1 MKRGPARRPPV
12 NVSAVTRL
20 PSLLLVCCALLAGC
34 SIGDDDDGNTPQIG
48 VQADDDEAATDLG
61 FPLTATKNTTRVSG
75 GDPIADV
82 AGVAG
87 AVWPATSDTTRP
99 KAVVLVDK
107 DNWQGGVAASV
118 FAGGEIGAPV
128 LLSDGGDLPSVSADT
143 LERLD
148 PRGTDLTK
156 GAEVVRIG
164 SVPPEPD
171 GRKTMTIDGED
182 VYELAS
188 EIDRRHAVATGEPS
202 DDVIIASG
210 ERAEYAIPAAA
221 MAARSGDAVLFT
233 ARDELPRPTVDALKR
248 HEKPDVFILG
258 PETIIGSEV
267 ERRLRPLA
275 RRVQRVDGP
284 TPVQNAIEFARFQSG
299 SFGWGA
305 EVPGQN
311 FTVISTSRPLDAVGA
326 ASLATN
332 GVFAP
337 LLLTDDAETLP
348 RSLESYFLDVQPGFE
363 NDPRLSVFNHVWI
376 LGDEETIS
384 VEQQGRIDEI
394 TSLIPV
400 EITGD

>member
-1 MKRGPARRPPV
+1 M
-12 NVSAVTRL
+12 
-20 PSLLLVCCALLAGC
+20 
-34 SIGDDDDGNTPQIG
+34 
-48 VQADDDEAATDLG
+48 QADDEEAAADLG
-61 FPLTATKNTTRVSG
+61 FPLTATKNTTRVGG

-99 KAVVLVDK
+99 RAVVIVDK
-107 DNWQGGVAASV
+107 DNWQGGIAASV
-118 FAGGEIGAPV
+118 FAGTPFRAPI

-143 LERLD
+143 LDRLD
-148 PRGTDLTK
+148 PPGTEVTK
-156 GAEVVRIG
+156 DEPAEIIRIG
-164 SVPPEPD
+164 SVPPEPG
-171 GRKTMTIDGED
+171 GRRTTTIDGED
-182 VYELAS
+182 VYALAS
-188 EIDRRHAVATGEPS
+188 EIDRAHAVATGEPS

-210 ERAEYAIPAAA
+210 ERAEYAMPAAA
-221 MAARSGDAVLFT
+221 MAARSGDAVLLT

-258 PETIIGSEV
+258 PETVVGTEV

-275 RRVQRVDGP
+275 RRVQRVEGP

-311 FTVISTSRPLDAVGA
+311 FTVASTSRPLDAVGA

-348 RSLESYFLDVQPGFE
+348 RSLESYLLDVQPGFE

-384 VEQQGRIDEI
+384 VEQQSRIDEI

-400 EITGD
+400 EISGD

>member
-1 MKRGPARRPPV
+1 M
-12 NVSAVTRL
+12 TRL
-20 PSLLLVCCALLAGC
+20 PSLLLACCALFAGC
-34 SIGDDDDGNTPQIG
+34 SIGEDSSDTPPQIG
-48 VQADDDEAATDLG
+48 VKADDDEAAEDLG
-61 FPLTATKNTTRVSG
+61 FPFTATKNTTRVGG

-87 AVWPATSDTTRP
+87 AVWPATSETTRP
-99 KAVVLVDK
+99 NAVVLVDE

-118 FAGGEIGAPV
+118 LAGTSVRAPI
-128 LLSDGGDLPSVSADT
+128 LLSDGDDLPAVSADT
-143 LERLD
+143 LDRLD
-148 PRGTDLTK
+148 PKGSDLTK
-156 GAEVVRIG
+156 DAEVIRIG
-164 SVPPEPD
+164 SRPPEPG
-171 GRKTMTIDGED
+171 GRKTTTVDGDD

-188 EIDRRHAVATGEPS
+188 EIDRFHAVATGEPS

-210 ERAEYAIPAAA
+210 ERAEYAMPAAA
-221 MAARSGDAVLFT
+221 MAARSGDAVILA
-233 ARDELPRPTVDALKR
+233 ARNELPAASEQALKR
-248 HEKPDVFILG
+248 HENPDIFILG
-258 PETIIGSEV
+258 PESVIGPQV
-267 ERRLRPLA
+267 ERKLRPLG

-311 FTVISTSRPLDAVGA
+311 FTIASTSRPIDAVGA

-348 RSLESYFLDVQPGFE
+348 RSLESYLLDVQPGFE
-363 NDPRLSVFNHVWI
+363 NDPRLSVYNHAWI
-376 LGDEETIS
+376 LGDEDTIS

-394 TSLIPV
+394 TALIPV
-400 EITGD
+400 EINGP

>member
-1 MKRGPARRPPV
+1 M
-12 NVSAVTRL
+12 TRL
-20 PSLLLVCCALLAGC
+20 PSLLLACCALFAGC
-34 SIGDDDDGNTPQIG
+34 SIGDDEGRPPQIG
-48 VQADDDEAATDLG
+48 VMADDEEAAADLG
-61 FPLTATKNTTRVSG
+61 FPVTATKNTTRVAG

-99 KAVVLVDK
+99 RAVVLVDK
-107 DNWQGGVAASV
+107 DNWQGGIAASV
-118 FAGGEIGAPV
+118 FAGRPIGAPL
-128 LLSDGGDLPSVSADT
+128 LLSDGDDLPPVSADT

-148 PRGTDLTK
+148 PRESDVTQN
-156 GAEVVRIG
+156 AAIIRIG
-164 SVPPEPD
+164 SRPPEPD
-171 GRKTMTIDGED
+171 GFKTTTIDGD
-182 VYELAS
+182 DIYELAA
-188 EIDRRHAVATGEPS
+188 EIDRFHAVATGEPS
-202 DDVIIASG
+202 DDVIVASG
-210 ERAEYAIPAAA
+210 ERAEYAMPAAA
-221 MAARSGDAVLFT
+221 MAARSGDAVVF
-233 ARDELPRPTVDALKR
+233 ASGDELPEPSVEALKR

-258 PETIIGSEV
+258 PETVIGREV
-267 ERRLRPLA
+267 ERQLRPLA
-275 RRVQRVDGP
+275 RSVRRVDGP

-311 FTVISTSRPLDAVGA
+311 FTIASTSRPIDAVGA

-348 RSLESYFLDVQPGFE
+348 RSLESYLLDVQPGFE

-376 LGDEETIS
+376 LGDDDTIS

-400 EITGD
+400 EIGE